1 MALQTQIVQDLAG
14 LLMAVVTAGVG
25 YLGVKA
31 KAWLHSHTN
40 AQVAATGNSVIDGL
54 SKIVDSVVQDFN
66 STVVND
72 AKLKGSWTPAMGAQV
87 KQDAIAAVKS
97 QASNLL
103 ALGQSTLGNV
113 DSMIGS
119 LIEQFVAKHK
129 LTVTSATPPTP
140 TTPSTPA

>member
-1 MALQTQIVQDLAG
+1 MTLQTQIVQDLAG
-14 LLMAVVTAGVG
+14 LLMAVVTAGMG

-66 STVVND
+66 QTIVNP
-72 AKLKGSWTPAMGAQV
+72 AKSNGTWNASIGAQV

-129 LTVTSATPPTP
+129 LTVTPATPPTP
-140 TTPSTPA
+140 ITPATPA